1 MILSFSE
8 LIDMV
13 LMTAV
18 VGFIFMD
25 IFKKPR
31 EDYDPLLHYTAGF
44 DWNNFLFACLIVA
57 PAIILHELAH
67 KFIALSFGLQATFQA
82 AYLFLG
88 IGLLM
93 KLMRFGFIFF
103 VPAYVSIFG
112 KATTMAFSLVALAGP
127 LMNMV
132 LWLSTSIALK
142 KKLFKKKYNAI
153 LFLASRVNMFLFIFN
168 MLPIPGFDGYK
179 FFTGLLS
186 FIL

>member
-1 MILSFSE
+1 MISFSE
-8 LIDMV
+8 LIDMII
-13 LMTAV
+13 MTAV

-31 EDYDPLLHYTAGF
+31 ENYDPLLHYTAGF
-44 DWNNFLFACLIVA
+44 NWNDFLFACLIVA

-67 KFIALSFGLQATFQA
+67 KFLALSFGLQATFQA

-88 IGLLM
+88 IGLVL
-93 KLMRFGFIFF
+93 KLMRFGFIFV
-103 VPAYVSIFG
+103 VPAYVSILG
-112 KATTMAFSLVALAGP
+112 RATPATFSLVALAGP
-127 LMNMV
+127 LMNLI
-132 LWLSTSIALK
+132 LWLSTSFAFK
-142 KKLFKKKYNAI
+142 KKIFKKKYNAI
-153 LFLASRVNMFLFIFN
+153 LLLTSKVNMFLFIFN

>member
-1 MILSFSE
+1 MILTFSE
-8 LIDMV
+8 LIDIV

-67 KFIALSFGLQATFQA
+67 KFVAISFGLQATFQA

-88 IGLLM
+88 IGLVM

-112 KATTMAFSLVALAGP
+112 RAAPIEFSIIALAGP
-127 LMNMV
+127 LMNLL
-132 LWLSTSIALK
+132 LWLLTAFMLK
-142 KKLFKKKYNAI
+142 KKLFKKKYSAA
-153 LFLASRVNMFLFIFN
+153 LFLTSKVNMFLFIFN

-186 FIL
+186 FIF